1 MRRKVHPV
9 LKFYMP
15 GCIKKK
21 SSGPQVFK
29 LCHQVLQIC
38 WSGAL
43 RCVFPTFQMRKS
55 ISNDLR
61 GAIALVVM
69 APKPRVL
76 GLLVLI

>member
-9 LKFYMP
+9 LKFYML
-15 GCIKKK
+15 GCIKK

-43 RCVFPTFQMRKS
+43 RCVLKHS
-55 ISNDLR
+55 
-61 GAIALVVM
+61 
-69 APKPRVL
+69 K
-76 GLLVLI
+76 